1 MADGESTPSEDEL
14 ADEIV
19 DEALGEFAGLLPAEL
34 LREIHACV
42 ADRLVAH
49 PEGRAVLRRAMP
61 DPQMDSSGDVARSEQ
76 AASDDAQPDAEEG
89 AG

>member
-1 MADGESTPSEDEL
+1 MADAESTPSEDEL

-19 DEALGEFAGLLPAEL
+19 SEALDEFAGLIPAEL

-49 PEGRAVLRRAMP
+49 PEGRALLRRAMP
-61 DPQMDSSGDVARSEQ
+61 DPQMDSSGDVARSDQ
-76 AASDDAQPDAEEG
+76 AQPVGAEPDVEEG